1 MEESI
6 RKFLEQIVQAD
17 SERAYHRDELVD
29 AAYLEVVK
37 DNGQVASAIGL
48 VREVD
53 RQIRLLVKFGVASRI
68 APATYVFGARQ
79 AEAARATDDLRVAR
93 SAREL
98 VPFPVPLSGPP
109 PIPFDDSQ
117 GLRAQLQDF
126 VAGATLPDSMRDW
139 MADDKLL
146 CVEPVVL
153 SRLLGLQG
161 VAL

>member
-6 RKFLEQIVQAD
+6 RKFLEQLVQAD
-17 SERAYHRDELVD
+17 NGRAHHRDELVD

-53 RQIRLLVKFGVASRI
+53 RQIRLLVKSRVARRT
-68 APATYVFGARQ
+68 APATYVFGAKQ
-79 AEAARATDDLRVAR
+79 AEAARAADDLRAAR
-93 SAREL
+93 TARE
-98 VPFPVPLSGPP
+98 VAPFLVPLSGPP
-109 PIPFDDSQ
+109 PIPFDNSQ

-126 VAGATLPDSMRDW
+126 VAGATLPHSMRDW
-139 MADDKLL
+139 IADDKLL